1 MDILYSSSDSYAF
14 LTGISILSL
23 LENNRECDAIHI
35 YIMDNHI
42 SDINKNKLIEVVKE
56 YRRDISFVPMPD
68 MKELTGQE
76 IDTRRWNISTFGRLY
91 MASALPKTVHKVL
104 NIDCDTIIVDTIEP
118 LWNTDMTGKVFGG
131 MLECINDRYRRN
143 VGKNDGDYYLNGGIV
158 FLNLDEVRVGNYERK
173 FTDYITKYGSSLA
186 YLDQDVLNGVVEQE
200 KKVKLPM
207 RYNALSIYFY
217 ATYEQVLKIRRSKSQ
232 DFYSKEEFSE
242 AISNPG
248 LVHFTT
254 CFLDGLRP
262 WIKGNQHPY
271 LKTFLKYKE
280 MSPWRDI
287 PLQEDKR
294 SGLVKFRTT
303 MIRKAPRFVLCEV
316 ASVLHGVIIPE
327 KNYKRMNSCAYVKE
341 AYEAKKWA
349 FVSDYAR
356 FEILY
361 KYGGLYFDTDV
372 ELVKSFDD
380 IVSKGTFMGL
390 QPGKKTVHGME
401 YEVNP
406 GLGLGSEPGVEV
418 FKEIIEFYHQ
428 LHFVTGNGGQ
438 NIKTIV
444 DYTTEILKKHG
455 MVNANIIQQVAGIT
469 VYPADF
475 FCPLDFNTGVLTT
488 TENTHSIHHFVAS
501 WFTPLDWAI
510 LKIERKFGNGG
521 KGRYLLGQILM
532 LPLRIV
538 RKVRN
543 VGFVSA
549 LKIGFGKMTMK

>member
-1 MDILYSSSDSYAF
+1 MDILYSSSDRYAF

-91 MASALPKTVHKVL
+91 MASALPETVHKVL

-207 RYNALSIYFY
+207 RYNTLSIYFY

-327 KNYKRMNSCAYVKE
+327 KNYKRMQERVKE
-341 AYEAKKWA
+341 
-349 FVSDYAR
+349 
-356 FEILY
+356 
-361 KYGGLYFDTDV
+361 
-372 ELVKSFDD
+372 
-380 IVSKGTFMGL
+380 
-390 QPGKKTVHGME
+390 
-401 YEVNP
+401 
-406 GLGLGSEPGVEV
+406 
-418 FKEIIEFYHQ
+418 
-428 LHFVTGNGGQ
+428 
-438 NIKTIV
+438 
-444 DYTTEILKKHG
+444 
-455 MVNANIIQQVAGIT
+455 
-469 VYPADF
+469 
-475 FCPLDFNTGVLTT
+475 
-488 TENTHSIHHFVAS
+488 
-501 WFTPLDWAI
+501 
-510 LKIERKFGNGG
+510 
-521 KGRYLLGQILM
+521 
-532 LPLRIV
+532 
-538 RKVRN
+538 
-543 VGFVSA
+543 
-549 LKIGFGKMTMK
+549 

>member
-1 MDILYSSSDSYAF
+1 MNFDLDFYKGKKVFVTGHTGFKGSWLCKMLANAGAIVTGYSLNPPTSPSLFEIAGIEQDVHSVIGDIRDFKTLKAAFDEAQPEIVLHLAAQPIVRDSYKNPAYTYETNVMGTVNILECVRNSSCVKSF
-14 LTGISILSL
+14 LNVTTDKVYLNKEWAWGYR
-23 LENNRECDAIHI
+23 ENEELDGYDPYSNSKSCSELVTHSYKNSFFIHI

-91 MASALPKTVHKVL
+91 MASALPETVHKVL

-207 RYNALSIYFY
+207 RYNTLSIYFY

-327 KNYKRMNSCAYVKE
+327 KNYKRMQERVKE
-341 AYEAKKWA
+341 
-349 FVSDYAR
+349 
-356 FEILY
+356 
-361 KYGGLYFDTDV
+361 
-372 ELVKSFDD
+372 
-380 IVSKGTFMGL
+380 
-390 QPGKKTVHGME
+390 
-401 YEVNP
+401 
-406 GLGLGSEPGVEV
+406 
-418 FKEIIEFYHQ
+418 
-428 LHFVTGNGGQ
+428 
-438 NIKTIV
+438 
-444 DYTTEILKKHG
+444 
-455 MVNANIIQQVAGIT
+455 
-469 VYPADF
+469 
-475 FCPLDFNTGVLTT
+475 
-488 TENTHSIHHFVAS
+488 
-501 WFTPLDWAI
+501 
-510 LKIERKFGNGG
+510 
-521 KGRYLLGQILM
+521 
-532 LPLRIV
+532 
-538 RKVRN
+538 
-543 VGFVSA
+543 
-549 LKIGFGKMTMK
+549 

>member
-1 MDILYSSSDSYAF
+1 MPFEFKKTEIEGLMLIKPHMYPDERGLYKKYYEKNIFAENGITCEFTESSDLYSKKGALRGLHYQTVDSQA
-14 LTGISILSL
+14 
-23 LENNRECDAIHI
+23 
-35 YIMDNHI
+35 
-42 SDINKNKLIEVVKE
+42 KLIHV
-56 YRRDISFVPMPD
+56 ISGVLFDVALDLRENSPTFGQYHTELLKADLIDAMHIMPD

-91 MASALPKTVHKVL
+91 MASALPETVHKVL
-104 NIDCDTIIVDTIEP
+104 NVDCDTIIVDTIEP

-207 RYNALSIYFY
+207 RYNTLSIYFY

-327 KNYKRMNSCAYVKE
+327 KNYKRMQERVKE
-341 AYEAKKWA
+341 
-349 FVSDYAR
+349 
-356 FEILY
+356 
-361 KYGGLYFDTDV
+361 
-372 ELVKSFDD
+372 
-380 IVSKGTFMGL
+380 
-390 QPGKKTVHGME
+390 
-401 YEVNP
+401 
-406 GLGLGSEPGVEV
+406 
-418 FKEIIEFYHQ
+418 
-428 LHFVTGNGGQ
+428 
-438 NIKTIV
+438 
-444 DYTTEILKKHG
+444 
-455 MVNANIIQQVAGIT
+455 
-469 VYPADF
+469 
-475 FCPLDFNTGVLTT
+475 
-488 TENTHSIHHFVAS
+488 
-501 WFTPLDWAI
+501 
-510 LKIERKFGNGG
+510 
-521 KGRYLLGQILM
+521 
-532 LPLRIV
+532 
-538 RKVRN
+538 
-543 VGFVSA
+543 
-549 LKIGFGKMTMK
+549 